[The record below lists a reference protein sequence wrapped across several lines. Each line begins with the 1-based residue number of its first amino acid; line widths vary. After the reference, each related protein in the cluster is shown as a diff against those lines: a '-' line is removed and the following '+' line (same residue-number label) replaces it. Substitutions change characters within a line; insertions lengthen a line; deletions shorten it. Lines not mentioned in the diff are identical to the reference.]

1 MKVIQSFPH
10 FRNFETPTW
19 ESRDK
24 KPFRCGPLE
33 RHKVHYKGEG
43 GGFPQVRAVVSLM
56 CPSCSCLVLAPKVLQ
71 QCSNHL
77 VLVLCRSVWVSKTC
91 HFFLIPSRS
100 SSTPP
105 LPLYS
110 VANQGA
116 CPDSSSFRYF
126 QFGIPIWIPQ
136 GVGSASM
143 KNSI

>member
-56 CPSCSCLVLAPKVLQ
+56 CP
-71 QCSNHL
+71 N
-77 VLVLCRSVWVSKTC
+77 
-91 HFFLIPSRS
+91 
-100 SSTPP
+100 
-105 LPLYS
+105 
-110 VANQGA
+110 
-116 CPDSSSFRYF
+116 
-126 QFGIPIWIPQ
+126 
-136 GVGSASM
+136 SASPSDVFSLGFTFESL
-143 KNSI
+143 KELGVHHL